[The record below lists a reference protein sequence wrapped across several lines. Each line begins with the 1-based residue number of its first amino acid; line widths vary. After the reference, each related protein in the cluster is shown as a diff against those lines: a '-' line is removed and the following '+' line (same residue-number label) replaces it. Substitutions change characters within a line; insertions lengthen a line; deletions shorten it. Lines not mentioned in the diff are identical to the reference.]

1 MPTTKSRET
10 KTRQRRNASLP
21 TAPSEGGALSMY
33 LNDINRLPLLTVEEE
48 QRLARA
54 HRDQGDLEA
63 AHKLVTSNL
72 RFVVKVSYEYRSYG
86 FKMADLI
93 QEGNI
98 GLMKAVQKFDPD
110 RQIRLIS
117 YGVWWIKA
125 YIQNYILKNW
135 SLVKLGTTQAQR
147 KLFFSLAR
155 TKRELEKL
163 GEDGATITEGAVAKK
178 LHVKANEVLE
188 MQQRLEGRDLSLD
201 APMGDEGGTSHLD
214 FLDAGAVDPAEEL
227 AVHEVRTVARERVAK
242 AMARLDP
249 RERFIIEQR
258 LMNDEPMTLSELGA
272 HYQISRERARQLEIR
287 AKAKLRNDL
296 AETMAE
302 LMPEDYQPAAM
313 D

>member
-1 MPTTKSRET
+1 MATTRNRET
-10 KTRQRRNASLP
+10 RSKTRKASNLP
-21 TAPSEGGALSMY
+21 TAPSEAGALSMY
-33 LNDINRLPLLTVEEE
+33 LSDINRLPLLTVEEE

-72 RFVVKVSYEYRSYG
+72 RFVVKVAYEYRSYG

-155 TKRELEKL
+155 TRRELEKL
-163 GEDGATITEGAVAKK
+163 GAGGETVGEGAVAKK
-178 LHVKANEVLE
+178 LHVKAAEVVE

-214 FLDAGAVDPAEEL
+214 FLDAGAADAAEEL
-227 AVHEVRTVARERVAK
+227 ATHEVRSIAKTRVAAALSRLDSRERY
-242 AMARLDP
+242 
-249 RERFIIEQR
+249 IIEQR

-287 AKAKLRNDL
+287 AKAKLR
-296 AETMAE
+296 AE
-302 LMPEDYQPAAM
+302 LASTVSEIMPEEYEELPN
-313 D
+313 